1 MITFGSD
8 VGDLILQRTLSD
20 NTLGL
25 SHAIERMTSGYK
37 VNHAK
42 DNAAGYSIITDLNT
56 KISSMLQVQSNTEN
70 GLAMLQTAEGG
81 LEEIQGLLER
91 LRALAEQAS
100 NDSYGA
106 DAREAMQSEA
116 DEIIE
121 EIERIRNS
129 IEYNGMSL
137 YETPR
142 EDAVTT
148 AVNRLSASAK
158 VSNAGEIYPK
168 KHNDTQKSSAAFT
181 PATDGGVNSLSSSSA
196 VSLLS
201 NNTIEGAVD
210 FAAKES
216 KTIDI
221 DGVQYTI
228 TNRNSVDNA
237 LSYMKDTDTG
247 QITFLGS
254 YLTIAAQKN
263 VSHNI
268 IIQGGN
274 NSVYG
279 GNFDDRIEIAGSSS
293 KQNLIYAG
301 AGDDTIIDSVSW
313 SNTLYGGEGNDTF
326 YLSGAGAKV
335 YGEDGNDTFYVSDQR
350 MNIYGG
356 KGDDIF
362 NLQGGYS
369 IKYNRLY
376 GEDGEDT
383 FNIQGSNNTVY
394 GGEGTNAINDNGT
407 GTVSVDVPGA
417 NSYIVELGSYETKE
431 LEINGIKYT
440 VTNQKNAASSLV
452 YSMNDDGS
460 IKFQGSFLTITGE
473 ANKAHNVVLEMSNSV
488 FNGGNLADNII
499 LAGATDMSGTNTIYG
514 GAGNDIIKAN
524 TATNLIYGGSGD
536 DTIEVINRVN
546 RVYGEAGNDDIR
558 VIKNSTDL
566 TTYIDGGADDDRVTI
581 DSGINNVTVAGG
593 SGSDTLINNGT
604 DTIFTSGFDSGTDD
618 AEEIVFGAKETRI
631 ITINGINYTITNN
644 LASENTL
651 LYSYNPVSGE
661 ISFGGYNWN
670 IIGEENQTHNV
681 IVYSTVSN
689 FYGGKLNDNIVIY
702 GSNNTIYGGAG
713 DDEIISSANSN
724 KVYGEDGNDTITAYG
739 GYIFGGAGDDIIN
752 INNSSMGVSA
762 NGGLGNDTYNVN
774 KAITISDD
782 GGNNIYNIN
791 TDNANV
797 SGSSGNDTFYV
808 SGNNNTVL
816 GGGGDDYFVIDG
828 SNNMIDGGTGTNYYI
843 DNGSGTS
850 MSNVNRDPNAGG
862 LSFTYQGETQT
873 FTLNGKTYT
882 VTNNLSGSNT
892 LQYSLNPNTGVITLN
907 GSSLEISAD
916 TNETAILN
924 IRGDNN
930 VINGSNLDDR
940 IIIEQGSNN
949 TINGLNGNDNLTS
962 NSINNS
968 LLGGIGNDTI
978 NLNASTNLTVDGG
991 AGDDI
996 LNISSDN
1003 NTNVIAGAGK
1013 NTLNITGSNN
1023 TLTASDGDNRIVA
1036 SGSSNSISLGE
1047 GNNNITITGSSNTL
1061 TAGSGN
1067 NTLGVQGN
1075 LNNITLD
1082 NAVDEVNIYGDEN
1095 TVTTNNGENSIV
1107 IRGDGNNYTT
1117 QNGNKEIE
1125 VRGDDNII
1133 QGGSGIDDIRIN
1145 GNNNTAKGGDSSDT
1159 FMVSQGNN
1167 NTIDG
1172 EGGDRNTLINNGNNT
1187 TFTNAVDITPRP
1199 FEVNIKV
1206 DIGSGDDKFI
1216 STEISFNL
1224 FDFSVDFSSSRSAR
1238 ESLEAIDDM
1247 LKTVNEQILNIGTT
1261 INRLETVLDAQS
1273 SKLENMISTRS
1284 TLRDA
1289 DIAEESSSF
1298 IKYQILQQ
1306 ASATLIAASRN
1317 MRYENVLGLLGNI
1330 SR

>member
-8 VGDLILQRTLSD
+8 VGDLILQRTLSE

-25 SHAIERMTSGYK
+25 NSAIERMTSGYK

-168 KHNDTQKSSAAFT
+168 KHNDTQYTPAAFT
-181 PATDGGVNSLSSSSA
+181 LAVGGGVNTLASSSS

-201 NNTIEGAVD
+201 NDTIEGAVD
-210 FAAKES
+210 FGASES
-216 KTIDI
+216 KTINI
-221 DGVQYTI
+221 DGVEYTVSNKLS
-228 TNRNSVDNA
+228 TSQT
-237 LSYMKDTDTG
+237 LSYTKDTVTG
-247 QITFLGS
+247 ELTFLGS
-254 YLTIAAQKN
+254 DFT
-263 VSHNI
+263 
-268 IIQGGN
+268 IQGQSDVAHNLIINGSR

-279 GNFDDRIEIAGSSS
+279 GDLADTISTVASSIE
-293 KQNLIYAG
+293 NVIYGG
-301 AGDDTIIDSVSW
+301 AGDDTISA
-313 SNTLYGGEGNDTF
+313 YG
-326 YLSGAGAKV
+326 SSI
-335 YGEDGNDTFYVSDQR
+335 YGEDGNDTLTHIS
-350 MNIYGG
+350 
-356 KGDDIF
+356 
-362 NLQGGYS
+362 
-369 IKYNRLY
+369 
-376 GEDGEDT
+376 
-383 FNIQGSNNTVY
+383 GSW
-394 GGEGTNAINDNGT
+394 
-407 GTVSVDVPGA
+407 GTV
-417 NSYIVELGSYETKE
+417 
-431 LEINGIKYT
+431 
-440 VTNQKNAASSLV
+440 
-452 YSMNDDGS
+452 
-460 IKFQGSFLTITGE
+460 F
-473 ANKAHNVVLEMSNSV
+473 
-488 FNGGNLADNII
+488 GGN
-499 LAGATDMSGTNTIYG
+499 
-514 GAGNDIIKAN
+514 
-524 TATNLIYGGSGD
+524 
-536 DTIEVINRVN
+536 
-546 RVYGEAGNDDIR
+546 
-558 VIKNSTDL
+558 
-566 TTYIDGGADDDRVTI
+566 
-581 DSGINNVTVAGG
+581 
-593 SGSDTLINNGT
+593 
-604 DTIFTSGFDSGTDD
+604 
-618 AEEIVFGAKETRI
+618 
-631 ITINGINYTITNN
+631 
-644 LASENTL
+644 
-651 LYSYNPVSGE
+651 
-661 ISFGGYNWN
+661 
-670 IIGEENQTHNV
+670 
-681 IVYSTVSN
+681 
-689 FYGGKLNDNIVIY
+689 
-702 GSNNTIYGGAG
+702 
-713 DDEIISSANSN
+713 
-724 KVYGEDGNDTITAYG
+724 
-739 GYIFGGAGDDIIN
+739 GDDIIN
-752 INNSSMGVSA
+752 INAGFTGSSTAVGGSGNDIINISVSNSKNIRGSAGDDTFNILGTQTELTIDGGTGTNIVNGNIDGNTIINTENANAATIDFAANETKTVEIDGKKYTITNNTSASTSLVYQINAGQISFNKTNSSAYLEIRGETNQAHNVSLDSDNMTFYSGNQDDTIVI
-762 NGGLGNDTYNVN
+762 NGSNAFVYSQDGNDTITINRTGAFIQSGNGNDSINVN
-774 KAITISDD
+774 TSQNYIDTGAGDDNVSINSSRNHNTIYSESGNNTITGTSNNTNLISGFGSLDTENTQSILLKPGESSTITIGGKEYTLKPAVTNWENVERCLFYAYNPVTEEVTFWGFRASITGQSDVEHNVTLYGECMVFNGGD
-782 GGNNIYNIN
+782 KNDTITNYAHSGYVYGNGGDDTIILNLPSSWAYAYGGDGNDTIISYDGGSHIWGEAGDDTITINAVSIRQINGGDGDDTYNINAKATNISDTGGNNIYNIN
-791 TDNANV
+791 TDGANI
-797 SGSSGNDTFYV
+797 SGSRGNDTFYV
-808 SGNNNTVL
+808 NGNNNTVL
-816 GGGGDDYFVIDG
+816 GAGGDDYFVIDG
-828 SNNMIDGGTGTNYYI
+828 DNNTIDGGTDNNYYI

-850 MSNVNRDPNAGG
+850 MSNVNRGPNAGS
-862 LSFTYQGETQT
+862 LSFTYQGETKT

-892 LQYSLNPNTGVITLN
+892 LQYSLNPNTGVITVN
-907 GSSLEISAD
+907 GSSLEISAN

-940 IIIEQGSNN
+940 ITIEQGSNN
-949 TINGLNGNDNLTS
+949 TINGLNGNDTLTS

-1003 NTNVIAGAGK
+1003 NTNIIAGAGK

-1095 TVTTNNGENSIV
+1095 TVTANNGENSIV

-1224 FDFSVDFSSSRSAR
+1224 FDFSVDFSSSQSAR

-1247 LKTVNEQILNIGTT
+1247 LKSVNEQILNIGTT
-1261 INRLETVLDAQS
+1261 INRLETVLEAQS

-1330 SR
+1330 NQ